1 MPGPVEASAEAS
13 SCQGRACCGTTAGA
27 ALPDNRAGPSSGAP
41 TEAGT
46 DVGTRG
52 SGAGTARNGAAEV
65 WGAAGAEDRTGADP
79 DRRLAAGTG
88 GGGGPGPGG
97 GGGRGGP
104 DGGRPGPPIGSWHR
118 REGQPGPRDLARP
131 VGRVRTSAAL
141 GPLAVRRGQVIAQLR
156 RGAPTPV
163 GTVRPATSGHGGAPP

>member
-1 MPGPVEASAEAS
+1 MPGPVDTSAESS

-27 ALPDNRAGPSSGAP
+27 GLPDSRAAPSNGAP

-65 WGAAGAEDRTGADP
+65 WWAPGAEDRNGADP

-88 GGGGPGPGG
+88 GGG
-97 GGGRGGP
+97 
-104 DGGRPGPPIGSWHR
+104 RPGR
-118 REGQPGPRDLARP
+118 RDLR
-131 VGRVRTSAAL
+131 
-141 GPLAVRRGQVIAQLR
+141 
-156 RGAPTPV
+156 
-163 GTVRPATSGHGGAPP
+163 RPA